1 MSSSTVNALL
11 IIGVLGVG
19 VAAFVN
25 RCEWLK
31 WCDPLPDSLANI
43 ETLIKNTFKG
53 TVGNTQQGM
62 QQLADAIEGGK
73 LTQDQFNSLPTIGN
87 TQDSNYR
94 SVRQSAPG
102 TAGKNPP
109 VNSPASSYIKPA
121 NTSANKNSFC
131 SDPKN
136 KANYKNI
143 CGFYASRQPSTAISL
158 LGLRMSI

>member
-1 MSSSTVNALL
+1 MSSSTVNAIL
-11 IIGVLGVG
+11 IVGVLGFSV
-19 VAAFVN
+19 VAFMN
-25 RCEWLK
+25 RCTWFK
-31 WCDPLPDSLANI
+31 WCDEDPLKDIQN
-43 ETLIKNTFKG
+43 LIQNTFKG
-53 TVGNTQQGM
+53 TPGNSQKDM
-62 QQLADAIEGGK
+62 QRLADAIGGGK

-109 VNSPASSYIKPA
+109 VNSPSSSYIKPN
-121 NTSANKNSFC
+121 NTAANKNDFC

-143 CGFYASRQPSTAISL
+143 CGFYASPRSLLAMSL
-158 LGLRMSI
+158 LGQRMSI